1 MMDSDGHVNF
11 AAIKQLQTEISYNTK
26 SLCMMES
33 NSLANIV
40 AIKQI
45 QTEVFKYIKI
55 LCMLESNTPGN
66 IALIKQPQTEVLKNT
81 KSLCMMESN
90 TSPILLNYPL
100 CHHSKSICI
109 SFYQGTILFLEGM
122 DKFLRSSSFWG
133 SFSFLRP
140 STFFRSSSLLR
151 LSSCLGCLHFEVVF
165 ILRLSP
171 FFRAS

>member
-1 MMDSDGHVNF
+1 MHDGDTLVNIAAIKKLQRDILKNTKSLCMMDSDGHVNF
-11 AAIKQLQTEISYNTK
+11 AAIKQLQTEISY
-26 SLCMMES
+26 
-33 NSLANIV
+33 
-40 AIKQI
+40 
-45 QTEVFKYIKI
+45 
-55 LCMLESNTPGN
+55 
-66 IALIKQPQTEVLKNT
+66 NT

-151 LSSCLGCLHFEVVF
+151 LSSCLGCLHFEVV
-165 ILRLSP
+165 S

>member
-1 MMDSDGHVNF
+1 MMESNTLANN
-11 AAIKQLQTEISYNTK
+11 AAIKQLQTKILKHTK
-26 SLCMMES
+26 SLCMIES
-33 NSLANIV
+33 NTLANIV
-40 AIKQI
+40 TANLPKREI
-45 QTEVFKYIKI
+45 
-55 LCMLESNTPGN
+55 
-66 IALIKQPQTEVLKNT
+66 LKNT

-165 ILRLSP
+165 ILRFSS
-171 FFRAS
+171 F